1 MEKKAKYR
9 NSNQNPR
16 HRGGMSMAHSKDQG
30 VLEMGF
36 TVENVNH
43 KGRRTKAR
51 EEFGLDSL

>member
-1 MEKKAKYR
+1 
-9 NSNQNPR
+9 
-16 HRGGMSMAHSKDQG
+16 MAHSKDQG